1 MDKLTKTADKY
12 LMPHS
17 LRILIREK
25 YVEIKKND
33 SNF

>member
-17 LRILIREK
+17 IRVLIRGK
-25 YVEIKKND
+25 YDIKKKA
-33 SNF
+33 SLSF